1 MVLDLVSPVLTAG
14 DLINA
19 HARHH
24 PPLKTQLVDRPN
36 LVQQAAGVKGNVPVG
51 KKSRF

>member
-1 MVLDLVSPVLTAG
+1 MVLDLVRPVSIAG

-24 PPLKTQLVDRPN
+24 PPLQTQLVDRPN
-36 LVQQAAGVKGNVPVG
+36 LAQQAAGVKGNVPVG